1 VLLRALPIVVAVAAA
16 VTQVSPT
23 RTGISIR
30 YVANAGMLVTV
41 NETAVLIDAPIRD
54 GISPYPTSPTDER
67 ARLER
72 AEAPYDRVAAIL
84 ITHWHEDHFSPEA
97 IAAHLAAQPQA
108 IVVSSPEV
116 VERVRAAGPG
126 VDAAR
131 LKGVLPPAGQFERVM
146 VGRLPVHVLRIR
158 HNPARRLPE
167 QHVGFLVGED
177 AGTVLHVG
185 DADPAADNFA
195 VLRALPR
202 VQVALLP
209 YWYVLDE
216 VQRAFVASTI
226 NPRQVVAMHMPVLEA
241 ANVSEKIRGAALPIT
256 LPGQPGSYVHK
267 SIRMSG
273 SGAPRH

>member
-1 VLLRALPIVVAVAAA
+1 MLLRALPIVVTVAAA
-16 VTQVSPT
+16 LSQVSQS

-54 GISPYPTSPTDER
+54 GISPYPTSPADER

-72 AEAPYDRVAAIL
+72 ADAPYDRVAAIL
-84 ITHWHEDHFSPEA
+84 ITHWHEDHFSAEA
-97 IAAHLAAQPQA
+97 VAAHLAAQPQA

-116 VERVRAAGPG
+116 VERIRAAAPG

-131 LKGVLPPAGQFERVM
+131 LKGVLPAPGQFERVM
-146 VGRLPVHVLRIR
+146 VGHVSVHVLRIR
-158 HNPARRLPE
+158 HSPTRRLPE

-177 AGTVLHVG
+177 GGTVLHVG

-195 VLRALPR
+195 VLKALPR

-209 YWYVLDE
+209 YWYVLEEDSGRLSRRRSAPSRSSRCIC
-216 VQRAFVASTI
+216 RARK
-226 NPRQVVAMHMPVLEA
+226 PRA
-241 ANVSEKIRGAALPIT
+241 
-256 LPGQPGSYVHK
+256 
-267 SIRMSG
+267 
-273 SGAPRH
+273 